1 MITIRGHRTAV
12 LFDPWEN
19 LDSKRRA
26 MLERGW
32 AGVFRKHLLR
42 ELPAGEFAEAF
53 CAEHGRPSN
62 GM

>member
-1 MITIRGHRTAV
+1 M

-42 ELPAGEFAEAF
+42 ELSAGEFAEAF

-62 GM
+62 GL